1 MPKTNSAL
9 GFRKTILV
17 NGRLALR
24 TERLRLAREQVNGTQ
39 VMAIEHFAERLAGGL
54 LRMVDSRTLKEIIGK
69 VLPTTNIGEL
79 EPIKDLPGMNTAAG
93 ETLMKLWLAN
103 PDLESIRDHK
113 RIQSILALEEAVIDA
128 LPAHMKRPNDIIDL
142 AIKRAHFA
150 PAIFGDVTMSG
161 MTELHPVWRP
171 LIAEVSKHIKI
182 TWNAGPR
189 EVSSWIEDALTVT
202 RSAPTSPDV
211 QTYECGT
218 ALHEVIEAVRWSRK
232 LMSEGV
238 LPRDIAIAT
247 VSTAAYDE
255 HMLAVVSDSKLG
267 IHFAHGIS
275 CVHRIEGQVASALAD
290 VLLRGLSQKR
300 VQRLLDLLQG
310 IGSEAVDGLPSDWSK
325 AFRPDAA
332 LTELSRWEK
341 TLNSKPQL
349 AALKNIMLPI
359 LALVS
364 KGVEV
369 AAEAG
374 EKLLNDNALKIW
386 EAALLEGPAAALDRT
401 IPMQRVD
408 DGEDPH
414 SSTCFMSAEKLASS
428 PRPYVRLIGLT
439 SRDWPRQSSEDAL
452 IPDYIVPSSII
463 DPMPISDL
471 DRRDFK
477 TIKATTEKLFVLSW
491 PRRDAESRQL
501 EVSRLVPVELRKSAK
516 KVQLTDRPVHAFSE
530 SDRLFAR
537 EREYA
542 TAPHAISAA
551 TCWQNWRSKDLTAH
565 DGVIN
570 PKHPRILDVF
580 DLYHSATSIRL
591 LLRDPI
597 GFVWRYAL
605 GLNSPE
611 YEDAPLFADA
621 REFGN
626 IVHDI
631 LKQSV
636 DQLIRQGGFA
646 KASRQDIIRTI
657 DEQSI
662 NVGMRVEMSR
672 PIPPKLIWFGMM
684 ERATKFAKQA
694 LLSEMEPYPNQ
705 VTYAEIPFGGKIEL
719 KEEDFPWDIEQEVT
733 IPGTNLKLQGV
744 IDRLDFSTTSP
755 QARVTDYKSGKTP
768 KNIETII
775 VDGGKEI
782 QRAIYGFVVKTLL
795 GGNAQVE
802 TGLLYPET
810 GTFAVLEEP
819 DEVLAQVAHSVL
831 IAKESMESGNAI
843 PGIGTREAYNELR
856 FALPANAAAT
866 YLLRKHQTFLD
877 KIGDAAEIWEHK

>member
-1 MPKTNSAL
+1 MPKANSAL

-24 TERLRLAREQVNGTQ
+24 TERLRLAREQINGTQ

-54 LRMVDSRTLKEIIGK
+54 LRMVDSRTLKEVIGQ
-69 VLPTTNIGEL
+69 VLPATNIGEL
-79 EPIKDLPGMNTAAG
+79 EPIKDLPGMTTAAG
-93 ETLMKLWLAN
+93 DTLMKLWLAG
-103 PDLESIRDHK
+103 PDMEAIKDHK
-113 RIQSILALEEAVIDA
+113 RIQSILSLEAAAIKA

-142 AIKRAHFA
+142 AIQRAHLA

-161 MTELHPVWRP
+161 MTDLHPVWRP

-182 TWNAGPR
+182 VWNAGPR
-189 EVSSWIEDALTVT
+189 EVSPWIEEALPVLRCNAT
-202 RSAPTSPDV
+202 APEI
-211 QTYECGT
+211 QAYECGT
-218 ALHEVIEAVRWSRK
+218 ALHEVIEAVRWARK
-232 LMSEGV
+232 LMAEGV
-238 LPRDIAIAT
+238 LPRDIAIAS
-247 VSTAAYDE
+247 VSTASYDE

-290 VLLRGLSQKR
+290 ILLRGLSQKR
-300 VQRLLDLLQG
+300 VQRLFDLLQG
-310 IGSEAVDGLPSDWSK
+310 IGSEVVRGLPADWSK

-332 LTELSRWEK
+332 LTELARWEK

-349 AALKNIMLPI
+349 AELRNIMLPI
-359 LALVS
+359 LTLVS
-364 KGVEV
+364 KGVDV

-374 EKLLNDNALKIW
+374 EKLLNGSSLKVW

-401 IPMQRVD
+401 IPMQRID

-414 SSTCFMSAEKLASS
+414 SSTCFMSAEKLAAS

-439 SRDWPRQSSEDAL
+439 SRDWPRQSGEDAL
-452 IPDYIVPSSII
+452 IPDYIVPSSVL
-463 DPMPISDL
+463 DPMPRSDL
-471 DRRDFK
+471 DRRDYK

-501 EVSRLVPVELRKSAK
+501 EVSRLIPVELRKAAK

-537 EREYA
+537 EKEYA
-542 TAPHAISAA
+542 TSPHAISAA
-551 TCWQNWRSKDLTAH
+551 TCWANWRSKDLTAH
-565 DGVIN
+565 DGLIAV
-570 PKHPRILDVF
+570 KHPRIQDVF
-580 DLYHSATSIRL
+580 DLYHSATSMRL

-605 GLNSPE
+605 GFNAPE
-611 YEDAPLFADA
+611 YEDAPLFADP

-631 LKQSV
+631 LKQTV

-662 NVGMRVEMSR
+662 NVGMRVEMSK

-684 ERATKFAKQA
+684 ERATKYAKDA
-694 LLSEMEPYPNQ
+694 LLSEMEPYPDQ
-705 VTYAEIPFGGKIEL
+705 VTFAEVPFGGKIEL
-719 KEEDFPWDIEQEVT
+719 KEEEFPWDIEQEVT
-733 IPGTNLKLQGV
+733 VPGTGLKLQGI
-744 IDRLDFSTTSP
+744 IDRLDYSTSSP
-755 QARVTDYKSGKTP
+755 LARVTDYKTGKTP
-768 KNIETII
+768 KNIDSTI

-782 QRAIYGFVVKTLL
+782 QRAIYGFVVKTLM

-810 GTFAVLEEP
+810 GTFSVLEEP
-819 DEVLAQVAHSVL
+819 VDVLAQVANAIL

-843 PGIGTREAYNELR
+843 PGIGTREAYNEMR

-877 KIGDAAEIWEHK
+877 RIGEAAEIWEHK